1 MPAVSM
7 EEQSPSV
14 AKAISPTRS
23 DYVRAEAR
31 TLQRLRS
38 VVSGVVVDRVRS
50 YFCSPARDG
59 DYGEKRRE
67 EGQPDLRDLFAL
79 RIEETRAD
87 QAVPYSPVPYSYSP
101 NLNLAGFPPP
111 LKNLIWTS
119 LILSRPYGTDR
130 DLPDS

>member
-59 DYGEKRRE
+59 DYGQWGLWPIQVGLRPSFSAQARRGE
-67 EGQPDLRDLFAL
+67 PGRRAVQISESIGFAVQV
-79 RIEETRAD
+79 IH
-87 QAVPYSPVPYSYSP
+87 
-101 NLNLAGFPPP
+101 
-111 LKNLIWTS
+111 
-119 LILSRPYGTDR
+119 
-130 DLPDS
+130 